1 LHRVLS
7 FCHLLLAIEAADAN
21 AGKMAGAYSKLS
33 EVIAGYGGSKS
44 NVQGP
49 KMPNA

>member
-21 AGKMAGAYSKLS
+21 APTMAGAYSILP
-33 EVIAGYGGSKS
+33 EVIAGYGGSKG
-44 NVQGP
+44 NAQGA
-49 KMPNA
+49 KMPSA